1 VSEKSDHDAM
11 IEEIWRNYLTK
22 GVSEDETRKR
32 RLFRWLPS
40 NPNHARCTNCYA
52 PFEGVGGSVV
62 KTLYNKRPSPHN
74 PRICNVCETF
84 ALEYQGGAE
93 IELSMLFADVRGST
107 QMAES
112 MSPSQFQQ
120 RINRYY
126 KAATSI
132 LIDEFAYIDKIVGD
146 EVIAFFVPGLVGSD
160 HARIAIES
168 AEKLLRAT
176 GHADPDG
183 PWIPVGAG
191 VHTGI
196 AYFGTVGS
204 SEGMVDITAL
214 GDSVNT
220 AARLA
225 STAGTG
231 EIVVSDAAYDA
242 AGQTRDDLERRQLDL
257 KGKSEATPVR
267 IIHVGAKK

>member
-1 VSEKSDHDAM
+1 
-11 IEEIWRNYLTK
+11 
-22 GVSEDETRKR
+22 
-32 RLFRWLPS
+32 
-40 NPNHARCTNCYA
+40 
-52 PFEGVGGSVV
+52 
-62 KTLYNKRPSPHN
+62 
-74 PRICNVCETF
+74 
-84 ALEYQGGAE
+84 
-93 IELSMLFADVRGST
+93 
-107 QMAES
+107 MAES

-132 LIDEFAYIDKIVGD
+132 LIEEFAYIDKIVGD
-146 EVIAFFVPGLVGSD
+146 EVIAFFLPGLVGPD
-160 HARIAIES
+160 HARVAIES
-168 AEKLLRAT
+168 AEKLLRTT

-183 PWIPVGAG
+183 PWIPVGIG
-191 VHTGI
+191 VHTGM
-196 AYFGTVGS
+196 AFFGAVGS

-220 AARLA
+220 TARLA

-242 AGQTRDDLERRQLDL
+242 AGQPRDSLERRQLEL

-267 IIHVGAKK
+267 IIRIGSGK